1 MNDLNQHY
9 RALLGLDSSWSV
21 DDVDLDLPGNQV
33 VIRLSHAGGPV
44 CCPECKKDCSR
55 HDTAPERTWRHLDT
69 MQFKTEIRAAVPRSR
84 CENCGVKTI
93 AVPWAG
99 KHSRFT
105 LMFEA
110 VAIKVLQA
118 AANVKRAAEL
128 LGLSWDAMHS
138 IIKRAVDRG
147 LARRELDGIYHVG
160 IDEKS
165 FGSGQ
170 DYISLMTDLHANRVL
185 EVTSGRTIESCDQL
199 WETLSD
205 AQREK
210 VTAVSMDMWQAFMSS
225 AEQNVPQA
233 EIVHDKFHI
242 SKHLNEAVDKVRRSE
257 NKQLRK
263 EGDDRL
269 AGTRQLWLY
278 NEENLDEDRYHELLT
293 AMRHDLKTGRAWSIK
308 ENFRR
313 FWNYVYAHSAEGFFD
328 RWYSW
333 AIRSRLDPIK
343 KVARMLK
350 NHLDGLLSY
359 FRHRITNA
367 ITEGFNSRIQTI
379 KSAARGFRNFAN
391 YRSRVLFYCGKLDM
405 MPDRCH

>member
-9 RALLGLDSSWSV
+9 SGLLGLDSSWSV
-21 DDVDLDLPGNQV
+21 DDVNLDLPGNQV
-33 VIRLSHAGGPV
+33 VIRLSFVGDSV
-44 CCPECKKDCSR
+44 CCPECNKRCAR

-69 MQFKTEIRAAVPRSR
+69 MQFKTEIRAAVPRSK
-84 CENCGVKTI
+84 CSECGVKTI

-128 LGLSWDAMHS
+128 LGLSWEAMHS
-138 IIKRAVDRG
+138 IIERAVDRG
-147 LARRELDGIYHVG
+147 LARRDLEEIYHVG

-165 FGSGQ
+165 FGRGQ
-170 DYISLMTDLHANRVL
+170 DYISLMTDLDNNRVL
-185 EVTSGRTIESCDQL
+185 EVSAGRSIESCDNL
-199 WETLSD
+199 WKTLSD
-205 AQREK
+205 EQRAV
-210 VTAVSMDMWQAFMSS
+210 VTAVSMDMWQAFMAS
-225 AEQNVPQA
+225 AKKNVPEA

-242 SKHLNEAVDKVRRSE
+242 SKHLNDAVDKVRREE
-257 NKQLRK
+257 NKRLRS

-269 AGTRQLWLY
+269 KGTRQLWLY
-278 NEENLDEDRYHELLT
+278 NEDNLDEDRYHELLT
-293 AMRHDLKTGRAWSIK
+293 AMRNDLKTGRAWAIK
-308 ENFRR
+308 ENFRH
-313 FWNYVYAHSAEGFFD
+313 FWTYVYAFSAEGFFA
-328 RWYSW
+328 RWYGW

-350 NHLDGLLSY
+350 EHLGGMLSY

-367 ITEGFNSRIQTI
+367 ITEGFNSRIQSI

-391 YRSRVLFYCGKLDM
+391 YRLRVLFYCGKLEM
-405 MPDRCH
+405 APDGCH